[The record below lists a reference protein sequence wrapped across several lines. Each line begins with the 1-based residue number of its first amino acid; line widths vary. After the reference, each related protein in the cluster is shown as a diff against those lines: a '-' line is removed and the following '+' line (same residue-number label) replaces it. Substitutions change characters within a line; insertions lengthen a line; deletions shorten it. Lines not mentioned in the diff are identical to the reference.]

1 MNANILLKNKR
12 KYKGELIS
20 DILVKSSDQ
29 IKAINCNQNL
39 NSSAIDE
46 FLVIFLVAARAEG
59 ISKFYNLSELN
70 KKESPRLDIAI
81 SFLKK
86 IGIKVLRNNND
97 IKIFGNPELR
107 LNGKYVI
114 KDFKKDHRV
123 FMMSCIA
130 ALVFG
135 GKWEIHDKDS
145 INTSF
150 PKFFNIIKKLGGKLN

>member
-1 MNANILLKNKR
+1 MLTLLSCKSKLIIKDVNINKTRTGIITILNKMNANILLKNKR

-29 IKAINCNQNL
+29 IKSINCNQNL

-86 IGIKVLRNNND
+86 
-97 IKIFGNPELR
+97 
-107 LNGKYVI
+107 
-114 KDFKKDHRV
+114 
-123 FMMSCIA
+123 
-130 ALVFG
+130 
-135 GKWEIHDKDS
+135 
-145 INTSF
+145 
-150 PKFFNIIKKLGGKLN
+150 